1 MLPPPGSLE
10 PDEDPLCMLL
20 LIDHLALRARSYEYL
35 IRLFEEWE
43 VGVCTGQ
50 AGWGLQGGSG
60 ADPSAPASLPRHLL
74 TGECKRRGGLGEG
87 TAIGPLDTLVPE
99 GSEIGQ
105 DTSSPT
111 DDLHGGFTRKRCY
124 VRCARPRVRY

>member
-1 MLPPPGSLE
+1 
-10 PDEDPLCMLL
+10 MLL

-43 VGVCTGQ
+43 VGVRTGQ

-74 TGECKRRGGLGEG
+74 TGECKCRGGLGEG

-111 DDLHGGFTRKRCY
+111 DDLHGGFTRKRCC